1 MYFAKG
7 APMSSKHYPDIT
19 RDISNGIKQLRRDI
33 PDVMQGFSALAAAA
47 GKDGALDK
55 KAKEFVA
62 LGIAIATR
70 CDGCIGFH
78 TEALIKL
85 GASKAEFEEVLGMAI
100 YMGGGPSLMYA
111 GNAMAAWEQYG
122 GV

>member
-1 MYFAKG
+1 
-7 APMSSKHYPDIT
+7 MSSKHYPDST
-19 RDISNGIKQLRRDI
+19 RDM
-33 PDVMQGFSALAAAA
+33 PDVMQGFSALASAAA
-47 GKDGALDK
+47 KDGALDK
-55 KAKEFVA
+55 KTKEFVA
-62 LGIAIATR
+62 LGIAIG

-100 YMGGGPSLMYA
+100 TMGGD
-111 GNAMAAWEQYG
+111 G